1 MQKEVEQIT
10 YTINSETNSM
20 AKSPAARYFRT
31 DNASQASP
39 IFVGVLFSEHKR
51 NLIWR
56 TNMKI
61 SFLFDYQGRYVQQQL
76 RR

>member
-1 MQKEVEQIT
+1 
-10 YTINSETNSM
+10 M

-39 IFVGVLFSEHKR
+39 IFVGALFSEHNR

-56 TNMKI
+56 TKMKI
-61 SFLFDYQGRYVQQQL
+61 SFLFDYQGRDAQHQL
-76 RR
+76 RG